1 MGRGR
6 GWGARWYRSTGVA
19 LVLAFALVAAACSS
33 SDSGGGDEDASG
45 DATATSA
52 PAPVEDS
59 RFTGTDGFCAT
70 ADEEPAEAPTA
81 SDDGITAD
89 SITLTHVRL
98 QLEDLEDIGFA
109 VDLGDQN
116 DYAQTFVDVINDECG
131 GINGRQIDLE
141 TVEVPVPGFAPDA
154 DAQAQ
159 QACITIA
166 EEQRSVAAWSNSG
179 VGVPLAS
186 CLTGPND
193 VIFLTTYDLS
203 ATDFEESEG
212 RLFSVSHSP
221 TDILRYAALELGPDL
236 EGKRIGIVHG
246 DTDPDPQ
253 VAEEGLVQT
262 LEDQGLDVV
271 RVDTIGCP
279 DGPPCTEGLR
289 ESAQGMLADEVDVM
303 FPLLD
308 TTSLPGYLAELV
320 TQGAE
325 PGDIQFYNTSFL
337 AQDSELVTG
346 KIVEFGGEDAAALYN
361 GAILISGAQSG
372 QQREDSFE
380 PDPFSQMCNEV
391 YAENSAEAD
400 GTVFDPTAGDD
411 EARFYSSVS
420 GHCAMVRMLARAIE
434 AAGPNPS
441 REEIAA
447 ALGNL
452 GDVDLGEGA
461 PGSLTPDKP
470 TAPDAI
476 TRLKFEFPCEIE
488 ADTEQGHCVQSE
500 GDFLPIPEG

>member
-1 MGRGR
+1 MGRR
-6 GWGARWYRSTGVA
+6 HGARWYRSTGTA
-19 LVLAFALVAAACSS
+19 IVLAFALLVAACGD
-33 SDSGGGDEDASG
+33 DSGSDDDAAS
-45 DATATSA
+45 DTTTSDA

-59 RFTGTDGFCAT
+59 RFTGTDAFCTPA
-70 ADEEPAEAPTA
+70 EGEPSEAPTA

-89 SITLTHVRL
+89 TISLTHVRL
-98 QLEDLEDIGFA
+98 MLEDLEEIGFA

-116 DYAQTFVDVINDECG
+116 AYASTFIDILNEECG
-131 GINGRQIDLE
+131 GINGRQVELE
-141 TVEVPVPGFAPDA
+141 NVEVPVPGFAPDA
-154 DAQAQ
+154 EAAAQE
-159 QACITIA
+159 ACIAIA

-179 VGVPLAS
+179 VGVPLAG

-193 VIFLTTYDLS
+193 VIFMTTYDLS

-221 TDILRYAALELGPDL
+221 TDILRYAALELTPDL

-279 DGPPCTEGLR
+279 DGPPCTEGLI

-346 KIVEFGGEDAAALYN
+346 KIIEFGGEAAADLYN
-361 GAILISGAQSG
+361 GAVFISGAQSG
-372 QQREDSFE
+372 QQREDDFE
-380 PDPFSQMCNEV
+380 PDPFTQMCNEA
-391 YAENSAEAD
+391 YAETS
-400 GTVFDPTAGDD
+400 GQPVYDPQAGDD

-420 GHCAMVRMLARAIE
+420 GHCAFVRMLARGIE
-434 AAGPNPS
+434 AAGPNPT
-441 REEIAA
+441 RADIAA
-447 ALGNL
+447 AIGNL

-461 PGSLTPDKP
+461 PGSFTPGKP

-476 TRLKFEFPCEIE
+476 TRLQFQYPCQIE
-488 ADTEQGHCVQSE
+488 TDTETGHCVQSE

>member
-1 MGRGR
+1 MRRGQTR
-6 GWGARWYRSTGVA
+6 RHLRSGAA
-19 LVLAFALVAAACSS
+19 LLLLLALLGAACSS
-33 SDSGGGDEDASG
+33 DDSGGGDDASEETTG
-45 DATATSA
+45 TDA

-59 RFTGTDGFCAT
+59 RFTGTDAFCAP
-70 ADEEPAEAPTA
+70 AEEEPAEAPTA

-89 SITLTHVRL
+89 SITLAHIRL
-98 QLEDLEDIGFA
+98 MLEDLEEIGFA

-116 DYAQTFVDVINDECG
+116 AYAQAFVDIVNEECG
-131 GINGRQIDLE
+131 GINGRQIDLQQ
-141 TVEVPVPGFAPDA
+141 VEVPVPGFAPDA
-154 DAQAQ
+154 DAVAQ
-159 QACITIA
+159 EACIRVA
-166 EEQRSVAAWSNSG
+166 EEDRAVAAWSNSG
-179 VGVPLAS
+179 VGVPLAG

-193 VIFLTTYDLS
+193 VVFATTYDLS
-203 ATDFEESEG
+203 STDFEESDG
-212 RLFSVSHSP
+212 RLFSTSHSP
-221 TDILRYAALELGPDL
+221 TDILRYAALELGPEL

-253 VAEEGLVQT
+253 VAEEGLVAT
-262 LEDQGLDVV
+262 LEEQGLDVV

-279 DGPPCTEGLR
+279 DGPPCTEGLI

-346 KIVEFGGEDAAALYN
+346 KIIEFGGEDAANLYN
-361 GAILISGAQSG
+361 GAIFISGAQSG
-372 QQREDSFE
+372 QQREEGFT
-380 PDPFSQMCNEV
+380 PDPFTQMCNEA
-391 YAENSAEAD
+391 YAEVTGEP
-400 GTVFDPTAGDD
+400 VYDPQAGDD

-420 GHCAMVRMLARAIE
+420 GHCAFVRMLARAIE
-434 AAGPNPS
+434 AAGPNPT
-441 REEIAA
+441 REDIAA
-447 ALGNL
+447 AFGNL

-461 PGSLTPDKP
+461 PGSFTPGKP

-476 TRLKFEFPCEIE
+476 TRLVFEYPCEIE
-488 ADTEQGHCVQSE
+488 TDTETGHCVQSE
-500 GDFLPIPEG
+500 GDFLPLPEG

>member
-6 GWGARWYRSTGVA
+6 RRGAGWHRSTGAA
-19 LVLAFALVAAACSS
+19 LVLAFALVVAACGS
-33 SDSGGGDEDASG
+33 SDDGGGEDASG
-45 DATATSA
+45 DGSTTSA

-59 RFTGTDGFCAT
+59 RFTGTDTFCT
-70 ADEEPAEAPTA
+70 AAEGEPAEAPAA

-98 QLEDLEDIGFA
+98 KLEDLESIGFA
-109 VDLGDQN
+109 SDLGDQN
-116 DYAQTFVDVINDECG
+116 DYAQTFVDVVNDQCG
-131 GINGRQIDLE
+131 GIDGRQIDLQN
-141 TVEVPVPGFAPDA
+141 VEVPVPGFAPDA
-154 DAQAQ
+154 DAAAQ
-159 QACITIA
+159 EACINIA

-193 VIFLTTYDLS
+193 VVFLTTYDLS
-203 ATDFEESEG
+203 ATDFEESDG

-236 EGKRIGIVHG
+236 EGKKIGIVHG

-279 DGPPCTEGLR
+279 DGPPCTEGVR
-289 ESAQGMLADEVDVM
+289 ESVQGMLADGVDVM

-308 TTSLPGYLAELV
+308 TTSLPGYLAEMV

-346 KIVEFGGEDAAALYN
+346 KIVEFGGEDAGALYD
-361 GAILISGAQSG
+361 GAVFISGAQSG
-372 QQREDSFE
+372 QQREASFE
-380 PDPFSQMCNEV
+380 PDPFTQMCNEV
-391 YAENSAEAD
+391 YAENSAEAA

-434 AAGPNPS
+434 AAGPDPS
-441 REEIAA
+441 REDIAA

-452 GDVDLGEGA
+452 GDVDLGEGS
-461 PGSLTPDKP
+461 PGSFTPGKP

-476 TRLKFEFPCEIE
+476 TRLQFEYPCQLET
-488 ADTEQGHCVQSE
+488 DTEQGHCVQSE
-500 GDFLPIPEG
+500 GDFLPLPEG

>member
-1 MGRGR
+1 
-6 GWGARWYRSTGVA
+6 V
-19 LVLAFALVAAACSS
+19 AFALIGAACSS
-33 SDSGGGDEDASG
+33 DDSGGGDDAA
-45 DATATSA
+45 DDTTASDA

-59 RFTGTDGFCAT
+59 RFTGDDAFCAP
-70 ADEEPAEAPTA
+70 AEGEPAEAPTA

-98 QLEDLEDIGFA
+98 MLEDLEEIGFA

-116 DYAQTFVDVINDECG
+116 AYAQAFVDIVNDECG
-131 GINGRQIDLE
+131 GINGRQIDLQN
-141 TVEVPVPGFAPDA
+141 VEVPVPGFAPDA
-154 DAQAQ
+154 DAVAQ

-193 VIFLTTYDLS
+193 VIFATTYDLS
-203 ATDFEESEG
+203 ATDFEESDG

-221 TDILRYAALELGPDL
+221 TDILRYAAQELAGDL
-236 EGKRIGIVHG
+236 EGHTIGIVHG

-262 LEDQGLDVV
+262 LEDEGLNVA

-279 DGPPCTEGLR
+279 DGPPCTEGLI
-289 ESAQGMLADEVDVM
+289 ESVQGMLADGVDVM

-308 TTSLPGYLAELV
+308 TTSLPGYLAEMV

-346 KIVEFGGEDAAALYN
+346 KIIEFGGEDAGNLYD
-361 GAILISGAQSG
+361 GAEFISGAQSG
-372 QQREDSFE
+372 QQREADFT
-380 PDPFSQMCNEV
+380 PDPFTQMCNEA
-391 YAENSAEAD
+391 YAEATGEP
-400 GTVFDPTAGDD
+400 VLDPTAGDD

-420 GHCAMVRMLARAIE
+420 GHCAFVRMLARAIE

-441 REEIAA
+441 REDIAA
-447 ALGNL
+447 AMGNL

-461 PGSLTPDKP
+461 PGSFTPDKP

-476 TRLKFEFPCEIE
+476 TRLVFEYPCQIE
-488 ADTEQGHCVQSE
+488 TDTETGHCVQSE
-500 GDFLPIPEG
+500 GDYLPIPEG

>member
-1 MGRGR
+1 MGRRHGT
-6 GWGARWYRSTGVA
+6 RWYRSTGTA
-19 LVLAFALVAAACSS
+19 IVLAFALLVAACGD
-33 SDSGGGDEDASG
+33 DSGSDDDAAS
-45 DATATSA
+45 DTTTSDA

-59 RFTGTDGFCAT
+59 RFTGTDAFCAP
-70 ADEEPAEAPTA
+70 DEGEPSEAPTA

-89 SITLTHVRL
+89 TISLTHVRL
-98 QLEDLEDIGFA
+98 MLEDLEEIGFA

-116 DYAQTFVDVINDECG
+116 AYASTFIDILNEECG
-131 GINGRQIDLE
+131 GINGRQVELE
-141 TVEVPVPGFAPDA
+141 NVEVPVPGFAPDA
-154 DAQAQ
+154 EAAAQE
-159 QACITIA
+159 ACIAIA

-179 VGVPLAS
+179 VGVPLAG

-193 VIFLTTYDLS
+193 VIFMTTYDLS

-221 TDILRYAALELGPDL
+221 TDILRYAALELTPDL

-279 DGPPCTEGLR
+279 DGPPCTEGLI

-346 KIVEFGGEDAAALYN
+346 KIIEFGGEAAADLYN
-361 GAILISGAQSG
+361 GAVFISGAQSG
-372 QQREDSFE
+372 QQREDDFE
-380 PDPFSQMCNEV
+380 PDPFTQMCNEA
-391 YAENSAEAD
+391 YAETS
-400 GTVFDPTAGDD
+400 GQPVYDPQAGDD

-420 GHCAMVRMLARAIE
+420 GHCA
-434 AAGPNPS
+434 
-441 REEIAA
+441 
-447 ALGNL
+447 
-452 GDVDLGEGA
+452 
-461 PGSLTPDKP
+461 
-470 TAPDAI
+470 
-476 TRLKFEFPCEIE
+476 
-488 ADTEQGHCVQSE
+488 
-500 GDFLPIPEG
+500 